1 MSLGTPQ
8 LPGAAV
14 FRCLSGH
21 DFYCAVLSNE
31 DITEGNTAATAD
43 TAEINQNKTRKKKRK
58 KMRKEDH
65 PQI

>member
-8 LPGAAV
+8 LPSAAV

-21 DFYCAVLSNE
+21 DFYCAILLNE
-31 DITEGNTAATAD
+31 DITEENTAATAD
-43 TAEINQNKTRKKKRK
+43 AAEINQNKTRKKKRK
-58 KMRKEDH
+58 MLKGVH